1 MEGRGRRLAPSLM
14 VGIPSVKLAYRP
26 RWITSCAGIRALC
39 LRATART
46 GERRCAHLWSRAIG
60 VHRIMSPR
68 TSMCALFGVVLAAA
82 SIAAADT
89 TFTVTPTTAR
99 PGDPVLVTVVGS
111 PRAPRGTANG
121 KALQFF
127 PIETGYQA
135 VFAIALDARPDPVAI
150 RVDSIAEPQTV
161 QVGEVAFPETDVVVE
176 DELANPSK
184 LERERIDADNAAI
197 VRAVARARGE
207 PQFVRA
213 FRRPPGE
220 VNSDGH
226 RSQHLGL
233 DLFAREGTRVKAIN
247 AGTVVLVRPCF
258 LGGNVVVVAHGGGIA
273 SAYLH
278 LSKFSVAEG
287 DHVAQGD
294 EIGRAG
300 HTGRTTGPHLH
311 LGIHVPGGMVDPV
324 AFFQLKIPPAGAT
337 VTRR

>member
-1 MEGRGRRLAPSLM
+1 
-14 VGIPSVKLAYRP
+14 
-26 RWITSCAGIRALC
+26 
-39 LRATART
+39 
-46 GERRCAHLWSRAIG
+46 
-60 VHRIMSPR
+60 
-68 TSMCALFGVVLAAA
+68 MCALFGVVLAAA

-220 VNSDGH
+220 VNSVFGVWRTFNDGH